1 MPQVDPS
8 TQSLWKLPKFILG
21 SRIARLI
28 LLSNLAGLIVLII
41 GAGILNEMRA
51 GFVAIRSQELS
62 DQAQIFSNLLDENAT
77 VGRPRP
83 ALIQDKT
90 ESVLRSMNLP
100 RHVHAIVRTTEGKIV
115 ADSYYLSLNVDVSTL
130 PPIQDPNFLQQAA
143 ITLVGWSSAIF
154 SVLMP
159 DRSGAELQ
167 QEFND
172 EFSTA
177 VAGDLSVNQ
186 RISDRGNRVISISVP
201 IQHVSA
207 VVGVLTIEAGDIN
220 EIIRTERAALLPF
233 IGVAVSVA
241 LFMSLLLTFA
251 IARPLRIL
259 AEAADRIKA
268 GNAEKIELPS
278 LSKRKDEIGG
288 LAKSVEAMTKAL
300 FERIVANES
309 FAADVAH
316 ELKNPLHSINSAIQ
330 TLELVQNDP
339 KAVEKLHKVI
349 AKDVIRIDRLI
360 TDISYASRL
369 EAEVTRIQTGVIDL
383 TKFVFDI
390 VHTYEDEKEAKVRF
404 NDHTFGQ
411 GVSVIGREGSL
422 GQVIRNLIDNARSFS
437 PPEGEVF
444 VTVEKVTSESGL
456 VARVTVEDDGPGI
469 PPDKLEKIFERFYTD
484 RPAGAAYGNNSGLGL
499 SIVRQII
506 TAHRGEVRAT
516 NRTETTGAC
525 FTVDLPLHQISEA

>member
-1 MPQVDPS
+1 MSKVNRS
-8 TQSLWKLPKFILG
+8 ARSLWLLPKFILG

-28 LLSNLAGLIVLII
+28 LLSNLAALIVLII

-51 GFVAIRSQELS
+51 GFVSIRSQELT
-62 DQAQIFSNLLDENAT
+62 DQAQIFSSLLDENAT

-100 RHVHAIVRTTEGKIV
+100 RHVHAIVRTTEGNIV
-115 ADSYYLSLNVDVSTL
+115 ADSYYLSLNVDVSAL
-130 PPIQDPNFLQQAA
+130 PPIRNPNFFEQAGIA
-143 ITLVGWSSAIF
+143 IVGWSSQALSAI
-154 SVLMP
+154 LP
-159 DRSGAELQ
+159 DRAGIELQ
-167 QEFND
+167 QEFQE

-177 VAGDLSVNQ
+177 AAGNISVNQ
-186 RISDRGNRVISISVP
+186 RISERGSRVISISVP

-233 IGVAVSVA
+233 IGVAVTVA
-241 LFMSLLLTFA
+241 LFMSLLLTIA
-251 IARPLRIL
+251 IARPMRIL
-259 AEAADRIKA
+259 EESADRIRS

-288 LAKSVEAMTKAL
+288 LAKSLESMTAAL
-300 FERIVANES
+300 FERIVANEQ

-330 TLELVQNDP
+330 TLELVQEDP

-349 AKDVIRIDRLI
+349 AKDVKRIDRLI
-360 TDISYASRL
+360 TDISHASRL
-369 EAEVTRIQTGVIDL
+369 EAEITRIQSGTIDL
-383 TKFVFDI
+383 SKFVFDI
-390 VHTYEDEKEAKVRF
+390 VQTYSDEEVAKVRY
-404 NDHTFGQ
+404 NDHTLGQ
-411 GVSVIGREGSL
+411 GVSVVGREGSL

-444 VTVEKVTSESGL
+444 VTVEKVTGDSGL
-456 VARVTVEDDGPGI
+456 IARVTVEDDGPGI

-506 TAHRGEVRAT
+506 ASHRGTVTAS
-516 NRTETTGAC
+516 NRSETGAC
-525 FTVDLPLHQISEA
+525 FTVDLPLHQPTED